1 MTTRFIVDGS
11 REARFGSGRKE
22 KLRIFILFFVGH
34 QKRNIIIRRRQG
46 TPQHSAQCDDWHEFF
61 FIIIMRARP
70 ISRFGVC
77 VSNSVK
83 I

>member
-46 TPQHSAQCDDWHEFF
+46 TQQSAQHDDWHEFF
-61 FIIIMRARP
+61 FYYNYARAA
-70 ISRFGVC
+70 
-77 VSNSVK
+77 N
-83 I
+83 